1 MEQNSNLN
9 KLFTG
14 KHDKFGQSIYE
25 GDFVKTSHGVFCVR
39 FYNSAFAL
47 VKENGD
53 HFEYMCNMSDM
64 MGRIYE
70 KIDKSN

>member
-1 MEQNSNLN
+1 MEQNNILN
-9 KLFTG
+9 KLSTG
-14 KHDKFGQSIYE
+14 KYDKFGKIILE
-25 GDFVKTSHGVFCVR
+25 NDLVKTSQGVFCVK

-47 VKENGD
+47 VKKNGE